1 MSDDHLQD
9 PMRAEPRILSP
20 EPPRTPEEREQA
32 EWEADRL
39 VELYRRVIAD
49 APGGPSQTDARLL
62 EWRAR
67 ELRAEPHSPHD
78 LSPEAMARFVA
89 RIRERAAAL
98 RLGLDHRREVPPA
111 RTVRE
116 PAPAN
121 QLIEELRAHG
131 APDVDLAVA
140 AGAGR
145 DLWDVECESVILL
158 PDEVPQGRYV
168 AVRVAGDSMEPV
180 LHAGDTVLV
189 KLGRDVARDTV
200 IVARVPDGG
209 YVVKRVG
216 RLTRRSIELRSLN
229 ATYPPVE
236 IARDPRLVAGTV
248 IMCWCSHEEPRE

>member
-1 MSDDHLQD
+1 MSDAKRPRDLTPD
-9 PMRAEPRILSP
+9 ELRILSP

-32 EWEADRL
+32 AWEADRL

-49 APGGPSQTDARLL
+49 APGGSAHTDPRLL

-67 ELRAEPHSPHD
+67 ELRADARSPHD

-89 RIRERAAAL
+89 RIRERGAAL
-98 RLGLDHRREVPPA
+98 RLGVEHRREVPSA

-121 QLIEELRAHG
+121 QLIEELRVHG
-131 APDVDLAVA
+131 AADVDLAVA

-145 DLWDVECESVILL
+145 QLWDLECESVILL
-158 PDEVPQGRYV
+158 PDEVPRGRYV
-168 AVRVAGDSMEPV
+168 AVRVAGDSMEPL
-180 LHAGDTVLV
+180 LHAGDRVLV
-189 KLGRDVARDTV
+189 RLGPDVERDSV

-216 RLTRRSIELRSLN
+216 RLTRRTIELCSLN
-229 ATYPPVE
+229 AAYPPVE

-248 IMCWCSHEEPRE
+248 IMCWCAHDAPR